1 MPRRTIIVPI
11 DGSRFSRQ
19 IVAHLSQVCDPA
31 SDALVL
37 LRVAGPA
44 GSLIGAPP
52 RPVSSSWTAPM
63 FDRAW
68 DIEYTTHPIYATQIE
83 QSERSAL
90 ELELLPEREQLEQLG
105 FTAKTVVRFGDPA
118 DEIAA
123 VAAEEG
129 AALIAMATHGRT
141 GLRHLLMGSVAEQVL
156 RRVDI
161 PVLMLRPFNTEM
173 RM

>member
-1 MPRRTIIVPI
+1 MPRRTILVPI

-19 IVAHLSQVCDPA
+19 IVAYLSQLCDPA

-37 LRVAGPA
+37 LRVAEPA

-63 FDRAW
+63 YDRAW
-68 DIEYTTHPIYATQIE
+68 DIEYTTHQIYATQIE

-90 ELELLPEREQLEQLG
+90 EQELQPERVELERAG
-105 FTAKTVVRFGDPA
+105 FAVKTVVRFGDPA
-118 DEIAA
+118 GEIAT

-156 RRVDI
+156 RRVDV
-161 PVLMLRPFNTEM
+161 PVLMLRPFRAEA
-173 RM
+173 RV

>member
-31 SDALVL
+31 TETLVL
-37 LRVAGPA
+37 LRVAEPA

-63 FDRAW
+63 YDRAW

-83 QSERSAL
+83 QGERSAL
-90 ELELLPEREQLEQLG
+90 ELELYPDRQLLEQAG
-105 FTAKTVVRFGDPA
+105 FLVKTLVRFGDPA
-118 DEIAA
+118 DEIAS
-123 VAAEEG
+123 VASEQD
-129 AALIAMATHGRT
+129 AAMVAMATHGRT

-161 PVLMLRPFNTEM
+161 PVLMLRPFGAEA

>member
-1 MPRRTIIVPI
+1 MPRRTILVPI

-19 IVAHLSQVCDPA
+19 IVAYLSQLCDPA

-37 LRVAGPA
+37 LRVAEPA

-63 FDRAW
+63 YDRAW

-90 ELELLPEREQLEQLG
+90 ELELQPDRLELERAG
-105 FTAKTVVRFGDPA
+105 FVVKTVARFGDPA
-118 DEIAA
+118 GEIAT

-156 RRVDI
+156 RRVDV
-161 PVLMLRPFNTEM
+161 PVLMLRPFRAEA
-173 RM
+173 RV